1 MNRTTGTRSA
11 AAPAATLHVRGV
23 DHAFARQTVLED
35 IDFELG
41 AGEIVALVGPSGCGK
56 TTLLHLCAQ
65 LLHPDRGTI
74 QNGFLRQAC
83 MFQQPRLLPWKSTL
97 DNISL
102 GLAARGAG
110 RGECQH
116 RAREM
121 GLQLGLVHA
130 DFAKFPHQLSGGMQ
144 SRVALAR
151 ALVVEP
157 DLLLL
162 DEPFSAL
169 DIGLREEMY
178 RLLLEH
184 LTRRSVGVLMITHDL
199 TEAVRLSD
207 RILVMA
213 ADPGR
218 IIARIELDRAATRRD
233 DAWIHA
239 GTARLLARADV
250 RDSFGLPP
258 MLTHDSGS
266 PQQISAQAALAVAG
280 TDVQPGA
287 LHSAGSTGRDVPP
300 GDDSGS
306 AAMPVLRDASTSP
319 SVVPFVRKAPRC

>member
-1 MNRTTGTRSA
+1 MNRMPGAHSPATPTA
-11 AAPAATLHVRGV
+11 ALHVRGV

-35 IDFELG
+35 IDFELR

-65 LLHPDRGTI
+65 LLYPDSGTI
-74 QNGFLRQAC
+74 DNGFLRQAC

-97 DNISL
+97 DNIAL

-110 RGECQH
+110 RGECEH

-121 GLQLGLVHA
+121 GLQLGLAHA

-151 ALVVEP
+151 ALVIEP

-178 RLLLEH
+178 RLLLDH

-218 IIARIELDRAATRRD
+218 IIARIELERAATQRD

-239 GTARLLARADV
+239 GTAQLLARADV
-250 RDSFGLPP
+250 RHSFGLPP
-258 MLTHDSGS
+258 MLAQANAS
-266 PQQISAQAALAVAG
+266 PHRTAAPAALAVAG
-280 TDVQPGA
+280 TDVQPGVLA
-287 LHSAGSTGRDVPP
+287 DREAPVDSDAGATP
-300 GDDSGS
+300 
-306 AAMPVLRDASTSP
+306 AAIMPVLRDGAGSP